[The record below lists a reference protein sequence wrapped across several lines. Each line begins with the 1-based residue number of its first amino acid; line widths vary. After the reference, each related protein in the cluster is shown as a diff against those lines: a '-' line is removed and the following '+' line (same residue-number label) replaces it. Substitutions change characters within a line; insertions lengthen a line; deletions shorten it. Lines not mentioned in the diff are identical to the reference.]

1 MDHEDIP
8 NTKLSGLKIW
18 PNGPDLTESVV
29 PGSRSTR
36 MARGTYLLPM
46 GARGDLD
53 LCFAGF
59 MWLSQNLYRKFQHL
73 RQNE

>member
-1 MDHEDIP
+1 MDPEDIP
-8 NTKLSGLKIW
+8 NTKSVLNIW

-46 GARGDLD
+46 GARADLD
-53 LCFAGF
+53 PYFEDF
-59 MWLSQNLYRKFQHL
+59 MRLSQNLYRTF
-73 RQNE
+73 

>member
-1 MDHEDIP
+1 MDPEDIP
-8 NTKLSGLKIW
+8 NTKSVLNIW

-46 GARGDLD
+46 GARADLD
-53 LCFAGF
+53 LCFADF
-59 MWLSQNLYRKFQHL
+59 MRLSQNLYRKFQHL